1 MDIATRLGYKSTR
14 RRREV
19 YASGSGESPRIGI
32 VVCQS
37 QEEELNDPYFYSIRQ
52 GIESECFER
61 GAFITKFIQLSKDPL
76 ESACRRCRRLN
87 RHRKDQLC
95 RFAAVHG
102 RAQQRRVHQP
112 YRQ

>member
-1 MDIATRLGYKSTR
+1 MATIKEIALQAKVSSTTVSRVLNHDQSLSVAPETRQRILDIAARLGYKSTR

-52 GIESECFER
+52 GIESECFE
-61 GAFITKFIQLSKDPL
+61 
-76 ESACRRCRRLN
+76 
-87 RHRKDQLC
+87 
-95 RFAAVHG
+95 
-102 RAQQRRVHQP
+102 
-112 YRQ
+112 